1 MTWEEAEYLDYLQSE
16 WHGYAWVM
24 QHHGGLSP
32 QEAREAA
39 LARYPY
45 EPADA
50 PYRGLI
56 FHDEAWH
63 WAMLAIHGDRYTAEH
78 PELVDPSP
86 DYRALE

>member
-1 MTWEEAEYLDYLQSE
+1 VTWDETEYLDYLQSE
-16 WHGYAWVM
+16 RHGYAWVM
-24 QHHGGLSP
+24 QNHGGLSP

-39 LARYPY
+39 LGRYPY

-50 PYRGLI
+50 PYRELI

-63 WAMLAIHGDRYTAEH
+63 WAMLAIFGDRYPAEH
-78 PELVDPSP
+78 PELVVPSP